1 MEKKILSLLSSTR
14 LMAVLFILFAFAMA
28 AGTFIEEIG
37 DCEVVL
43 FLQNP
48 VTKEIMQSYKAVDVL
63 STATNNLQTVKLYPN
78 PASDVVRISNVD
90 NADVKIIDVMGK
102 TVLNLKNVTSQ
113 TDINVSAL
121 KTGVY
126 LFSVNNETIN
136 QTIKFVKK

>member
-1 MEKKILSLLSSTR
+1 MVPNATGTPLTLTAGTTITGSISASL
-14 LMAVLFILFAFAMA
+14 

-37 DCEVVL
+37 DCEVIL

-48 VTKEIMQSYKAVDVL
+48 VTKEIMQSYKAADLL
-63 STATNNLQTVKLYPN
+63 STVTNNLQTVKLYPN
-78 PASDVVRISNVD
+78 PASDIVRISNVD

>member
-1 MEKKILSLLSSTR
+1 
-14 LMAVLFILFAFAMA
+14 
-28 AGTFIEEIG
+28 
-37 DCEVVL
+37 
-43 FLQNP
+43 
-48 VTKEIMQSYKAVDVL
+48 MQSYKAADLL
-63 STATNNLQTVKLYPN
+63 STVTNNLQTVKLYPN
-78 PASDVVRISNVD
+78 PASDIVRISNVD